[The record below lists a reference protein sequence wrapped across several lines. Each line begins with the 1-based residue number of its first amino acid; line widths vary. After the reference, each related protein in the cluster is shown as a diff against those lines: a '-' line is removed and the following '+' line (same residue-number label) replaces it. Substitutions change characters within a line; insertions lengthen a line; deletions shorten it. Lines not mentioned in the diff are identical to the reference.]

1 MKSLTPTE
9 RRALR
14 AKAHHL
20 EPVVIIGNAG
30 LTPAVM
36 HEIDVNLLAHE
47 LIKIRVFNDE
57 RAARD
62 ALLERICSELDAAAV
77 QHIGKL
83 LVVFRQRPTPAPPA
97 DEARRRKPDPARKAK
112 DAVKEPR
119 RPRAVPATSPRE
131 PTDNRRR
138 RPTGVPRSPAPPRVR
153 TSSRSR

>member
-47 LIKIRVFNDE
+47 LIKIRVFNDQ
-57 RAARD
+57 RAGRD
-62 ALLERICSELDAAAV
+62 ALLERICGELDAAPV

-83 LVVFRQRPTPAPPA
+83 LVVFRERPPVAIAPAGTERRPPRA
-97 DEARRRKPDPARKAK
+97 AQERKPSAAK
-112 DAVKEPR
+112 SPR
-119 RPRAVPATSPRE
+119 ARAVPGAVPYEAR
-131 PTDNRRR
+131 DNRRR
-138 RPTGVPRSPAPPRVR
+138 RPTATPRPATPRSR